1 MSMSVDR
8 NTTASAPLAR
18 PNHGSHRLDA
28 NALAW
33 LPTESPG
40 FWVKPLLAD
49 AASGARTELM
59 RIDPGAHVGERS
71 HDQLEE
77 IYVLSGEFSD
87 AERTYGP
94 GDYCVRAVG
103 AVHVA
108 SSKTGCTMLL
118 VYRA

>member
-1 MSMSVDR
+1 MSIDR

-18 PNHGSHRLDA
+18 PEEGSHHLDA

-33 LPTESPG
+33 RPTESPG

-49 AASGARTELM
+49 AATGARTELM
-59 RIDPGAHVGERS
+59 RMDPGAYVDAHG

-77 IYVLSGEFSD
+77 IYVLEGEFSD
-87 AERTYGP
+87 ADRTYRP

>member
-1 MSMSVDR
+1 MSVDQE
-8 NTTASAPLAR
+8 TTASVPLAR

-28 NALAW
+28 SALAW
-33 LPTESPG
+33 RPTDSPG

-49 AASGARTELM
+49 AAGGARTELM
-59 RIDPGAHVGERS
+59 RIDPGAYVGEHS

-87 AERTYGP
+87 AERTYRA

-103 AVHVA
+103 AVHIA
-108 SSKTGCTMLL
+108 GSKTGCTMLL

>member
-1 MSMSVDR
+1 MSVDR
-8 NTTASAPLAR
+8 ETTASVPLAR
-18 PNHGSHRLDA
+18 PNQGSHRLDA
-28 NALAW
+28 SALAW
-33 LPTESPG
+33 LPTDSPG

-49 AASGARTELM
+49 AAGGARTELM
-59 RIDPGAHVGERS
+59 RIDPGAYVGEHS

-87 AERTYGP
+87 AERTYRP

-103 AVHVA
+103 AAHIA
-108 SSKTGCTMLL
+108 GSKTGCTMLL

>member
-1 MSMSVDR
+1 MTESEES
-8 NTTASAPLAR
+8 TTPAPMAR
-18 PNHGSHRLDA
+18 PEEGSHHLDA

-33 LPTESPG
+33 RPTDSPG

-49 AASGARTELM
+49 AATGARTELM
-59 RIDPGAHVGERS
+59 RVDPGAYVGEHG

-87 AERTYGP
+87 AERTYRA

-103 AVHVA
+103 AMHVA

>member
-1 MSMSVDR
+1 MSADQK
-8 NTTASAPLAR
+8 TTAPVPMAR
-18 PNHGSHRLDA
+18 PEEGSHHLDA

-33 LPTESPG
+33 RPTEAPG

-59 RIDPGAHVGERS
+59 RIDPGAYVGEHG
-71 HDQLEE
+71 HDELEE

-87 AERTYGP
+87 AERTYRA